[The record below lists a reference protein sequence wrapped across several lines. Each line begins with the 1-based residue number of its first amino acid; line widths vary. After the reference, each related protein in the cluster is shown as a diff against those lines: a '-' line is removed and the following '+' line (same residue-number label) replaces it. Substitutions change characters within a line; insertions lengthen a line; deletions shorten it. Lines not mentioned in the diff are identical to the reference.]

1 MILSIEGQL
10 VNAYIEPQFF
20 DVAGGSIVTVE
31 FDAWESVPKLRK
43 QIQGDL
49 RAKRVARYWNFTGY
63 MQLDEL
69 CSLVGN
75 HKQTKHDL
83 LIAEDTSPAPVAFE
97 WVAWEEDIE
106 IGENEYQ
113 SGETWYGHALPE
125 DIDSYR
131 WDGPSHYEAFYAY
144 PLFSMPEELLKTTAG
159 H

>member
-31 FDAWESVPKLRK
+31 FDAWESVPKLRR

-49 RAKRVARYWNFTGY
+49 RAKPVARYWNFTGY
-63 MQLDEL
+63 LQLNEL

-75 HKQTKHDL
+75 HGITKNDL
-83 LIAEDTSPAPVAFE
+83 LLAENTSPEPVAYE
-97 WVAWEEDIE
+97 WVGMEADIE
-106 IGENEYQ
+106 VGEDEYQ

-125 DIDSYR
+125 DIDSMRY
-131 WDGPSHYEAFYAY
+131 DGPSYYEVFCAY
-144 PLFSMPEELLKTTAG
+144 PLFSMPKELQKATAG